1 MNKLFFLPVLLIGM
15 IGTLAFKFIINDEQ
29 FVKMASSSNSLE
41 IALGGQAVQKGNAES
56 VKMFGKKM
64 SEHHGKASSELADLA
79 KSKGWKLPQKLER
92 AHQEEVDKLARL
104 NGEKFDREFAVAM
117 LKSHQ
122 EAVALFENA
131 SGNSD
136 LDADLKR
143 WASEKLPT
151 LKAHLEE
158 AEKLVS
164 QIAGNSSGS
173 RN

>member
-1 MNKLFFLPVLLIGM
+1 MKKLCFLPVLLIGM
-15 IGTLAFKFIINDEQ
+15 IGTLAFKFIMNDEQ

-64 SEHHGKASSELADLA
+64 SEDHGKAGVELADLA
-79 KSKGWKLPQKLER
+79 KSKGWELPQKLEP

-104 NGEKFDREFAVAM
+104 NGEEFDREFAVAM

-131 SGNSD
+131 AGNSD

-158 AEKLVS
+158 AERLAS